1 MLEDF
6 QIRNYSPNTVAAY
19 IRRVAEFAKHFGKS
33 PELIGAE
40 QIREYQLHLINEK
53 GVWLW
58 TYLQTFCGL
67 RFLYSN
73 TLRRRFGSR
82 GNFQQRGTRGSQTS
96 PSPGTE
102 AKTKGV
108 LRFRD
113 PLDRSSTLRGTH
125 DWPAK
130 ASLDRLA
137 AHLLPC
143 RQTVSRHDCL
153 TDRFSKEVC
162 RWRSP
167 KRRLLRWRCPHLRRA
182 RQRRS
187 SL

>member
-33 PELIGAE
+33 PELLGAE

-96 PSPGTE
+96 PRSGTE
-102 AKTKGV
+102 GIRESGNRSENKG
-108 LRFRD
+108 R
-113 PLDRSSTLRGTH
+113 
-125 DWPAK
+125 
-130 ASLDRLA
+130 AS
-137 AHLLPC
+137 
-143 RQTVSRHDCL
+143 
-153 TDRFSKEVC
+153 F
-162 RWRSP
+162 
-167 KRRLLRWRCPHLRRA
+167 
-182 RQRRS
+182 
-187 SL
+187 